1 MTVKYRIYSGYRDI
15 VCLLSYFVRY
25 GEDKDERILL
35 FTPLVGGWLW
45 LSAESKQLPESN
57 IHNLCVLCLG
67 LTQWTLYLGLT
78 VVALKIEY
86 SVYSTCLYYILILFL
101 KLWLYGYGLCSKRRD
116 IGWNWPNQKTHIRV
130 FPICF
135 RQIPHGFNHLCHIW
149 CVQALVQNFLRFF
162 F

>member
-57 IHNLCVLCLG
+57 IHNLCIVL
-67 LTQWTLYLGLT
+67 
-78 VVALKIEY
+78 
-86 SVYSTCLYYILILFL
+86 
-101 KLWLYGYGLCSKRRD
+101 RD
-116 IGWNWPNQKTHIRV
+116 DIVDIV
-130 FPICF
+130 FRADRGCF
-135 RQIPHGFNHLCHIW
+135 ED
-149 CVQALVQNFLRFF
+149 
-162 F
+162 